1 MKVQIQRDQA
11 VWERETFE
19 VEVPDGLEGD
29 ELDEAILEA
38 TYAFSGFAEDGST
51 TCWKEIL
58 DEAVYG
64 IDTQTIATVN
74 GVEREL

>member
-19 VEVPDGLEGD
+19 VEVPDGLTGD
-29 ELDEAILEA
+29 DLLDAVSDAVESFQGY
-38 TYAFSGFAEDGST
+38 TDDGYDK
-51 TCWKEIL
+51 CIL

-64 IDTQTIATVN
+64 ISTETVATIN
-74 GVEREL
+74 GDEYNIT

>member
-29 ELDEAILEA
+29 DLLDAVSAAVENFQGY
-38 TYAFSGFAEDGST
+38 TDDGYQ
-51 TCWKEIL
+51 KEIL
-58 DEAVYG
+58 DDPVYG
-64 IDTQTIATVN
+64 ISTETVAIIDGDEYN
-74 GVEREL
+74 IP